1 MAIHARQSKGAL
13 IYYDSTRQRIV
24 DVVGGSVSEWELK
37 AQDLS
42 RPGNAT
48 PRGYNATAVGT
59 SIVEASDEPGFVAEI
74 VTAALDNDGL
84 TMQLVGTTFRP
95 TAAREVS
102 YGISLQADEALQS
115 DFLVGLTV
123 TSTDP
128 LAAVSDGLYF
138 RKIDGVATINAVTE
152 KDSVET
158 QAAAVATL
166 AANTTVTLEIYCSG
180 GSVSYYINGLESA
193 VHTTNIPDDE
203 SLSPIIQFLSGSAGA
218 KRMKIAWG
226 RAFSIG

>member
-1 MAIHARQSKGAL
+1 MPIHARQMRGAL
-13 IYYDSTRQRIV
+13 VYYDTSRQRIV
-24 DVVGGSVSEWELK
+24 DVVGGTVSEWELR

-42 RPGNAT
+42 RPGSAT
-48 PRGYNATAVGT
+48 ARGYNATAVGT
-59 SIVEASDEPGFVAEI
+59 STVEASDEPGFVAEI
-74 VTAALDNDGL
+74 VTAVLDNDGF
-84 TMQLVGTTFRP
+84 TMQLVGTAFRP
-95 TAAREVS
+95 ITSRDLS
-102 YGISLQADEALQS
+102 FGIALQVDEAVQS

-128 LAAVSDGLYF
+128 LAGVTDGVYF

-158 QAAAVATL
+158 QAAAIATL

-180 GSVSYYINGLESA
+180 GSVSYYVNGVETA
-193 VHTTNIPDDE
+193 VHTTTIPDDE
-203 SLSPIIQFLSGSAGA
+203 SLSPVIQFLSGAAGA

-226 RAFSIG
+226 RGFSIG